1 MGGVIDEYF
10 GELTGYGL
18 YGQNAYLT
26 GKLYLP
32 NGGITNEDLEYDGT
46 KIEENEETITSPR
59 AIRIW
64 AGSSAAGRA
73 NAPFVVTQ
81 DGSLYASKGIF
92 SGIIQA
98 TDSTFSGWLQTA
110 GILIDDNQATYS
122 LSGGGTFKYEGYE
135 KVYYT
140 NVAPTINTFLLMEDY
155 KDETEEVLK
164 LKNKDLVFDSN
175 FENTSLSLNSIF
187 YIGKDKINISNT
199 LKNPSRLIEEYGI
212 TKEQYIELNGSWP
225 NDSYSSGDLIKAK
238 NYSGSYTKPNYFELK
253 KLLDSYHISI
263 EKFNELNGT
272 NYTENTKLYEQY
284 IFNVGEDDLS
294 PKSVFY
300 VAYDRNN
307 KEKFPEVTDKILQ
320 IDKNGISIW
329 EGGLSVYS
337 DYASGWRNSLE
348 YEPSGKADKYYGY
361 QDEQNIGFP
370 YIKAIDDEDYRLY
383 STGLNIGKFEKIT
396 EKNENGIEVEVNTYN
411 PFIKISNGKI
421 SFIQYNNNTT
431 EDFTTLEKESFKTES
446 NWDIFDK
453 EGILNIGNELVTF
466 EKNSDEKVNLG
477 VKGKLRVDNE
487 IDTLNYLNF
496 ITQSDEIIVQIKKYE
511 GTTGFDK
518 GIDFVI

>member
-1 MGGVIDEYF
+1 M
-10 GELTGYGL
+10 
-18 YGQNAYLT
+18 
-26 GKLYLP
+26 
-32 NGGITNEDLEYDGT
+32 
-46 KIEENEETITSPR
+46 R
-59 AIRIW
+59 
-64 AGSSAAGRA
+64 
-73 NAPFVVTQ
+73 
-81 DGSLYASKGIF
+81 
-92 SGIIQA
+92 
-98 TDSTFSGWLQTA
+98 
-110 GILIDDNQATYS
+110 
-122 LSGGGTFKYEGYE
+122 
-135 KVYYT
+135 
-140 NVAPTINTFLLMEDY
+140 
-155 KDETEEVLK
+155 
-164 LKNKDLVFDSN
+164 
-175 FENTSLSLNSIF
+175 SI
-187 YIGKDKINISNT
+187 
-199 LKNPSRLIEEYGI
+199 
-212 TKEQYIELNGSWP
+212 SW
-225 NDSYSSGDLIKAK
+225 
-238 NYSGSYTKPNYFELK
+238 
-253 KLLDSYHISI
+253 
-263 EKFNELNGT
+263 
-272 NYTENTKLYEQY
+272 
-284 IFNVGEDDLS
+284 
-294 PKSVFY
+294 
-300 VAYDRNN
+300 RNN

-329 EGGLSVYS
+329 EGGLSVNS

-348 YEPSGKADKYYGY
+348 YKPSGEVDKYYGY
-361 QDEQNIGFP
+361 QDEQNGGFP

-466 EKNSDEKVNLG
+466 EKNSDKKVNLG